1 MNKLL
6 ELYAYRQMIFGL
18 VHRELRGR
26 YKGSV
31 LGFFWTFLNP
41 FLQLVVYTIVFN
53 FIFTSGIDKYYI
65 FLFVALVP
73 WIFFSSCISTGCNC
87 VVSSANMVTK
97 IYFPREVLP
106 LSFTLSGFI
115 NMLYC
120 FVVIFAVI
128 FLSGIGFNFH
138 AILYLPIVFLVEL
151 FLCIGV
157 TLFFSAITVYV
168 RDVEHIMGIVAM
180 LLQFLTPVM
189 YSLDRVT
196 EMLHGKLYKIYMLNP
211 MVHIL
216 QCYRQILY
224 YKKTPDVS
232 TLFGAVVFGFIFLA
246 IGELTF
252 STLQKKF
259 AEEL

>member
-1 MNKLL
+1 
-6 ELYAYRQMIFGL
+6 MIFGL

-53 FIFTSGIDKYYI
+53 VIFTSGIEKYYI

-73 WIFFSSCISTGCNC
+73 WIFFSTCLSAGCDC
-87 VVSSANMVTK
+87 VLASANMVTK

-106 LSFTLSGFI
+106 LSFTLSAFI

-128 FLSGIGFNFH
+128 FISGLGFNPV
-138 AILYLPIVFLVEL
+138 ALLYLPIVLVVEL
-151 FLCIGV
+151 FLCIGI
-157 TLFFSAITVYV
+157 TLFFSAVTVYI
-168 RDVEHIMGIVAM
+168 RDTAHIMGIIAM

-196 EMLHGKLYKIYMLNP
+196 DRMSGSLLRLYMMNP

-216 QCYRQILY
+216 ECYRQILY
-224 YKKTPDVS
+224 YKKVPEIS
-232 TLFGAVVFGFIFLA
+232 SLSGAVIFGFAFLA
-246 IGELTF
+246 IGEF
-252 STLQKKF
+252 SFSKLQKKF